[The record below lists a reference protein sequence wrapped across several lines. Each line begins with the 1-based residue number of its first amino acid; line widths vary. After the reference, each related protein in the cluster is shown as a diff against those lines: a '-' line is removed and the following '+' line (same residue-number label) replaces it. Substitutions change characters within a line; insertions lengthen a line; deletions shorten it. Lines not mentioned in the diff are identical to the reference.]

1 MVELKSNEFFNE
13 VYDVNIRNK
22 SGNLKLSIGEFG
34 DLILNVYGDY
44 KKTNNKK
51 YSRSCSFYVDKS
63 DEEYDKFD
71 SFYLSLIY
79 DENSEYLLCNNSIE
93 FYSDG
98 VSLDKANKL
107 IISKFEDGYCFDFY
121 DAMNDF
127 TDLFTVKIYKEDSR
141 YFSLKNSFFDFFG
154 KFQKNKSYIKKI
166 DIYNKK

>member
-13 VYDVNIRNK
+13 VYDVNIENK
-22 SGNLKLSIGEFG
+22 SGKLKLSIGEFG
-34 DLILNVYGDY
+34 DLILNVCGYI
-44 KKTNNKK
+44 KETNNKK
-51 YSRSCSFYVDKS
+51 YSRCCSFYVDKS

-107 IISKFEDGYCFDFY
+107 IIRFLWCYEWFYRFIYC
-121 DAMNDF
+121 
-127 TDLFTVKIYKEDSR
+127 
-141 YFSLKNSFFDFFG
+141 KNL
-154 KFQKNKSYIKKI
+154 
-166 DIYNKK
+166 

>member
-1 MVELKSNEFFNE
+1 MVELESNKFFND
-13 VYDVNIRNK
+13 VYDVNISNK

-34 DLILNVYGDY
+34 DLILNVNGYC

-79 DENSEYLLCNNSIE
+79 DVNSEYFLCNNSIE
-93 FYSDG
+93 FHSDG

-107 IISKFEDGYCFDFY
+107 IISKSEDGYCFGFY

-127 TDLFTVKIYKEDSR
+127 TDSFTVKIYKECSR
-141 YFSLKNSFFDFFG
+141 YFSLNNRFFDFFG
-154 KFQKNKSYIKKI
+154 KFQKNKSYKKKNR
-166 DIYNKK
+166 YL